1 MERSLKGGGLSA
13 SGIQGSEPDYEP
25 TVDDA
30 FSVIACT
37 DCYPGSFDF
46 FGTGPLDAVPTATAI
61 TLQIVANKINQPDD
75 SSGYR
80 FGSDIDIDGNW
91 AVVSAPA
98 ASGDDGELF
107 VYELV
112 AGEWTQR
119 QVLFDFANPGLGA
132 SVALDGNYLAAT
144 TDGPVRIWSRTAPG
158 ANFTPLGA
166 GILPA
171 GTSVSIDGNTL
182 IVGDSAAAV
191 PEARVHDLVS
201 GGSLLATL
209 IPDGST
215 PVATFGDA
223 VAVFDGP
230 SGDGY
235 AAVGARS
242 NAAGAVY
249 TFKRSSGVWNL
260 TPDEILISP
269 DGGAFPDN
277 IAEQPRGQ
285 FGNAVAI
292 DGETLVV
299 AEFLNSATPG
309 RGDAGA
315 AWVYSG
321 VPGGFSAPV
330 RIVASDGGK
339 GDVFGTA
346 VDVDG
351 DVIIV
356 GAGASQE
363 TNVPYRAGAA
373 YVFDRTGASWTER
386 EVLRAADRF
395 DGERF
400 GDAVAVSGTS
410 ALVGAPFDIN
420 GFGFGGGAAY
430 SYDVTPPAPTAPT
443 FVGVG
448 MSSWTNPANWSTGV
462 VPGAGDDAVVPPG
475 AMAFVDGADAV
486 DIGSLTVAGELFV
499 FGELTILDS
508 STIEATGT
516 LWVENG
522 GGTTLDGSTLDV
534 ANGGQF
540 IVRSS
545 ALVELS
551 NGASI
556 VGDGL
561 VGNSGTVTTA
571 GSVTIGSGITWN
583 SGLKRARGAQR
594 CPRSPA
600 RLIRLRRRDLRRR
613 RRGCRG
619 RRRTDTGG
627 FVGAHHRYH
636 RRRQR
641 PVQLRTDRVG
651 DQRPER
657 QWNTPNS
664 GVRLRRHVR

>member
-1 MERSLKGGGLSA
+1 M
-13 SGIQGSEPDYEP
+13 
-25 TVDDA
+25 
-30 FSVIACT
+30 
-37 DCYPGSFDF
+37 
-46 FGTGPLDAVPTATAI
+46 
-61 TLQIVANKINQPDD
+61 
-75 SSGYR
+75 
-80 FGSDIDIDGNW
+80 
-91 AVVSAPA
+91 
-98 ASGDDGELF
+98 
-107 VYELV
+107 
-112 AGEWTQR
+112 
-119 QVLFDFANPGLGA
+119 
-132 SVALDGNYLAAT
+132 
-144 TDGPVRIWSRTAPG
+144 
-158 ANFTPLGA
+158 
-166 GILPA
+166 
-171 GTSVSIDGNTL
+171 
-182 IVGDSAAAV
+182 
-191 PEARVHDLVS
+191 
-201 GGSLLATL
+201 
-209 IPDGST
+209 
-215 PVATFGDA
+215 ATFGDA

-235 AAVGARS
+235 AAIGAS
-242 NAAGAVY
+242 SGAGAVY
-249 TFKRSSGVWNL
+249 TFKRSSNSWNL
-260 TPDEILISP
+260 TPDEILTSP

-321 VPGGFSAPV
+321 VPGGFSGPV
-330 RIVASDGGK
+330 RIVAADGGT

-386 EVLRAADRF
+386 EVLRAADGF

-400 GDAVAVSGTS
+400 GDAVAVSGTN

-430 SYDVTPPAPTAPT
+430 SYDVTPPAPTVPT

-462 VPGAGDDAVVPPG
+462 VPGAGDEAVVPFG
-475 AMAFVDGADAV
+475 AMAFVDAADSV

-508 STIEATGT
+508 STIEATGI

-522 GGTTLDGSTLDV
+522 GGTTIDGSTLDV
-534 ANGGQF
+534 ANGGQL

-571 GSVTIGSGITWN
+571 GTVTIGSTITWN
-583 SGLKRARGAQR
+583 SGRGQRARGAQR
-594 CPRSPA
+594 IAEHRA
-600 RLIRLRRRDLRRR
+600 RVLRV
-613 RRGCRG
+613 RG
-619 RRRTDTGG
+619 
-627 FVGAHHRYH
+627 
-636 RRRQR
+636 
-641 PVQLRTDRVG
+641 
-651 DQRPER
+651 
-657 QWNTPNS
+657 
-664 GVRLRRHVR
+664 

>member
-1 MERSLKGGGLSA
+1 MPSRSS
-13 SGIQGSEPDYEP
+13 
-25 TVDDA
+25 T
-30 FSVIACT
+30 CT

-46 FGTGPLDAVPTATAI
+46 FGTDPLDAVPTATAI

-80 FGSDIDIDGNW
+80 FGFDIDIDGDW

-98 ASGDDGELF
+98 AGEDTGGLF

-112 AGEWTQR
+112 AGEWTPR
-119 QVLFDFANPGLGA
+119 QSLADFTDFQLGA

-166 GILPA
+166 GTLPA
-171 GTSVSIDGNTL
+171 GTSVSIDGDTL

-191 PEARVHDLVS
+191 PEARVYDLVS

-242 NAAGAVY
+242 NSGAGAVY

-269 DGGAFPDN
+269 DGGAVPDN

-299 AEFLNSATPG
+299 AEFLNSATPAG
-309 RGDAGA
+309 GDAGA

-330 RIVASDGGK
+330 RIVASDGGT

-356 GAGASQE
+356 GAGGSQE
-363 TNVPYRAGAA
+363 SNVPYRAGAA
-373 YVFDRTGASWTER
+373 YVFDRNGASWTER
-386 EVLRAADRF
+386 EVLRAADGF

-400 GDAVAVSGTS
+400 GDAVAVSGTN

-430 SYDVTPPAPTAPT
+430 SYDVTPPEPTVPT

-462 VPGAGDDAVVPPG
+462 VPGAGDEAVVPVG
-475 AMAFVDGADAV
+475 ARRSSTGRTPSTSA
-486 DIGSLTVAGELFV
+486 SLTVAGELFV

-508 STIEATGT
+508 STIDATGV

-522 GGTTLDGSTLDV
+522 GGTTIDGSTLDV

-540 IVRSS
+540 IVRSA

-583 SGLKRARGAQR
+583 SGLSSVLEV
-594 CPRSPA
+594 RSGVLDIQPA
-600 RLIRLRRRDLRRR
+600 VVRLRRRDLRRCR
-613 RRGCRG
+613 RG
-619 RRRTDTGG
+619 RRGGGRTDTGG

-657 QWNTPNS
+657 QRNTPNS